1 MKRLVL
7 VLARALRRRCPACGA
22 GPLFKGWFEMRARC
36 PGCDLLFER
45 EEGYF
50 LGAMAL
56 NIVVAEGLF
65 VAGFAAA
72 LIATWPKPPW
82 ELLTWASVVA
92 VVLFPM
98 ALYPYARTVWLAF
111 DLVFRPVGSEERRG
125 SHAESAPDGHSNPA
139 RPRYPYR
146 RVE

>member
-22 GPLFKGWFEMRARC
+22 GRLFKGWFEMRARC
-36 PGCDLLFER
+36 PGCDLRFER

-111 DLVFRPVGSEERRG
+111 DLVFRPVGSEERG

-139 RPRYPYR
+139 QPRYP
-146 RVE
+146 

>member
-22 GPLFKGWFEMRARC
+22 GRLFKGWFEMRARC
-36 PGCDLLFER
+36 PGCDLRFER

-98 ALYPYARTVWLAF
+98 ARYLNRVYYLFNDYFRLDHAGSSFHDPCHIFSPFYAHPILSDR
-111 DLVFRPVGSEERRG
+111 
-125 SHAESAPDGHSNPA
+125 
-139 RPRYPYR
+139 
-146 RVE
+146 